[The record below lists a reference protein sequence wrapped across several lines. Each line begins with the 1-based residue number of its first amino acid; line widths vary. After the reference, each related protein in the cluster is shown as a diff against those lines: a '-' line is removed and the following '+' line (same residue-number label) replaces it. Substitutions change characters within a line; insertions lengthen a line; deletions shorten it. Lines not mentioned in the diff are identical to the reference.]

1 MDVSNYCREVET
13 YLCKKNEGHLI
24 RLVGPAFNMVQ
35 GWADAG
41 IPLKVV
47 CRGIDERISR
57 VSSIGRRRPLRI
69 EFCEPD
75 VLAQFDDWRR
85 AVGAQGENIQ
95 STSRS
100 KKPPSL
106 SRHLDRLM
114 TRLTAILVEPEPWL
128 GVHAVLNQTL
138 QQLDDLRTEAKGARG
153 VKRARLK
160 EQLALVD
167 EAMLVGIQQH
177 VDSDLRKALQRQ
189 ALQDL
194 EPFRDRMSFDVFQEA
209 ATRSADRLIREKL
222 GLPHFVID

>member
-24 RLVGPAFNMVQ
+24 RLVGPGFNMVQ

-47 CRGIDERISR
+47 YRGIDERVSR

-85 AVGAQGENIQ
+85 AVGAQVENIQ

-100 KKPPSL
+100 KNLPSL

-138 QQLDDLRTEAKGARG
+138 QQLDGLRAEAKGARG

-194 EPFRDRMSFDVFQEA
+194 EPFRDRMSFEVF
-209 ATRSADRLIREKL
+209 
-222 GLPHFVID
+222 